1 MENKKYYLCT
11 NDYNETDTSIVGK
24 AMTLSAWK
32 KWTIQTKLT
41 DFYDIG
47 YLFDDNTM
55 ADIIEMVN
63 LKEDDVIKYVREYWD
78 IRIIPLEDSDIKF
91 IDMDNREKLMSEQD
105 VRKMCLELEQADLF
119 NNFEDFRKGNL
130 SIGVHFSNIEDCL
143 HGDIDNVLEEIGN
156 FGAWVK
162 KIDFIG

>member
-11 NDYNETDTSIVGK
+11 NDYNEIDTNIVGK
-24 AMTLSAWK
+24 AMTISAWK
-32 KWTIQTKLT
+32 KWMIQTKLAWI
-41 DFYDIG
+41 DDIG
-47 YLFDDNTM
+47 YLFDDNAM
-55 ADIIEMVN
+55 ADIIKMSN
-63 LKEDDVIKYVREYWD
+63 LKENDVIRFVRDYFD
-78 IRIIPLEDSDIKF
+78 LRIIPLEDDTLKY
-91 IDMDNREKLMSEQD
+91 IDMDDREKFMSEQD

-162 KIDFIG
+162 KIEFIG